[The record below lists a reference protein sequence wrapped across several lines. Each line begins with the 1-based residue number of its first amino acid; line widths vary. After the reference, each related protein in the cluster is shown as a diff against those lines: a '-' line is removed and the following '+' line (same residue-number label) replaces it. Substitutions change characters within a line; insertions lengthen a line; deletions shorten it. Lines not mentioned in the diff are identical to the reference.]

1 MNETEKMIGDL
12 EFNINGENNKIIIM
26 RNIPYVS
33 LDERYFDLSS
43 ILNNIWK
50 VYGDDCKDKKNF
62 ILDAIY
68 SIYFDKYNIFLDYVP
83 DLYMDKNSTYI
94 EIFNTKYMY
103 FIEEQSISKYIN
115 DLMEKYKNRYFD
127 RIYCHNYDLDQDS
140 RFLISMNMNDSY
152 KIEFFIDSYHKD
164 TIKYYYKDDKDND
177 KVYTEYYNK

>member
-94 EIFNTKYMY
+94 EI
-103 FIEEQSISKYIN
+103 
-115 DLMEKYKNRYFD
+115 
-127 RIYCHNYDLDQDS
+127 
-140 RFLISMNMNDSY
+140 LIRN
-152 KIEFFIDSYHKD
+152 ICIL
-164 TIKYYYKDDKDND
+164 
-177 KVYTEYYNK
+177 

>member
-1 MNETEKMIGDL
+1 MNEKEKMIGDL

-26 RNIPYVS
+26 RNIPYIS
-33 LDERYFDLSS
+33 LDGKYFDLSS

-62 ILDAIY
+62 ISDAIN
-68 SIYFDKYNIFLDYVP
+68 SICSDKY
-83 DLYMDKNSTYI
+83 STYI

-115 DLMEKYKNRYFD
+115 DLMEIYKDKYFD
-127 RIYCHNYDLDQDS
+127 RIYCHDYKYDQYS
-140 RFLISMNMNDSY
+140 RFLISMAMNDSY
-152 KIEFFIDSYHKD
+152 KIELIDSYHKD
-164 TIKYYYKDDKDND
+164 TIKYYYKNDKDND

>member
-1 MNETEKMIGDL
+1 
-12 EFNINGENNKIIIM
+12 
-26 RNIPYVS
+26 
-33 LDERYFDLSS
+33 
-43 ILNNIWK
+43 
-50 VYGDDCKDKKNF
+50 
-62 ILDAIY
+62 
-68 SIYFDKYNIFLDYVP
+68 
-83 DLYMDKNSTYI
+83 
-94 EIFNTKYMY
+94 MY

-140 RFLISMNMNDSY
+140 IFLISMNMNDSY